1 MRAEVKSA
9 LGWRRSG
16 DSGAAAEEPITER
29 LATHRSRDGGSHLP
43 STAAL
48 RGSSSRGGWDYPRQG
63 GPCRVGTGE
72 SGLVLCGGMELR
84 LPLELFKE

>member
-1 MRAEVKSA
+1 ME
-9 LGWRRSG
+9 LGEASRDSTGFAAMEEGLISRSG
-16 DSGAAAEEPITER
+16 RNLRVPLHFR
-29 LATHRSRDGGSHLP
+29 LRL
-43 STAAL
+43 
-48 RGSSSRGGWDYPRQG
+48 Q